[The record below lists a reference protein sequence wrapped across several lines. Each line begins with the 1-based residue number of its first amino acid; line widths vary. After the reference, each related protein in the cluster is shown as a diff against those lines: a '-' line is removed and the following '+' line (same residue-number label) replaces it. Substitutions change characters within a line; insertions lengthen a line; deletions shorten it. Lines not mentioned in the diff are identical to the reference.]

1 MDFKGSRGFALT
13 LAHRAAEDIR
23 RDGFRQLRN
32 YVDLCETLVRQP
44 KIKRF
49 FAYAQKTLEET
60 DTLYYSLICHLVN
73 QVNEDILCTWG
84 INFLLGGLLF
94 GGNRAKAEAEATGQ
108 PVSWLR
114 VGVCADPNLPQAV
127 SHAEEEERF
136 AWVLYLDSKTPKETV
151 LDLAIE
157 HPYSAFV
164 VLAQPEQLDRETVAA
179 LSRCRN
185 LAVGILLQEVKLP
198 QAAQQAVRQMKKCRM
213 LYGLAVLLDDASA
226 AKALDRQWLE
236 LASENALF
244 CLYARAP
251 GMKAEVSQKL
261 RQDLVR
267 GRGEQQHRL
276 LVLDWEEDLAAI
288 NHSICPQAA
297 VAGVALEGPA
307 FPLKI

>member
-1 MDFKGSRGFALT
+1 MDFKSSRGFALT

-49 FAYAQKTLEET
+49 FAYAQKTLEQT

-94 GGNRAKAEAEATGQ
+94 GGNRAKEQAGRTGQ
-108 PVSWLR
+108 PVSWLQ
-114 VGVCADPNLPQAV
+114 VGVCADPELPLAV
-127 SHAEEEERF
+127 SRAEENERF
-136 AWVLYLDSKTPKETV
+136 AWVLYLDPKTPKEAV

-179 LSRCRN
+179 LARCRN
-185 LAVGILLQEVKLP
+185 LAVGILLQGMELP
-198 QAAQQAVRQMKKCRM
+198 QTAQQAVQRMKKSRM

-226 AKALDRQWLE
+226 EKALDPQWLR

-244 CLYARAP
+244 CVYARCP
-251 GMKAEVSQKL
+251 GMQAEVSRKL

-288 NHSICPQAA
+288 NQSICPQAV
-297 VAGVALEGPA
+297 VAGAALNGPA
-307 FPLKI
+307 FPLQI